1 MSRGRTRRRDSGVT
15 PRTPAEG
22 AHTCTQEHGE
32 ILGRP
37 QTAWREAAPA
47 PRLQVCRAEL
57 NHKGALPSHYEGRSG
72 EEEEKPGRPLPQTA
86 AAAITGLHTQR
97 LSAPSTRRRST
108 RWRLKDSFGGCDPHL
123 LSCVLPFLLNAGK
136 RGRLPSQP
144 GDTNARSPGSTRV
157 GVGGGLDILLG
168 VSVPRARRLLAPP
181 PQRPALHCYFIPQQ
195 PRGKDNN
202 RRGGGGK
209 YKTK

>member
-1 MSRGRTRRRDSGVT
+1 MGESHRLSLKPKIKPCLLRGYQRSLSPRFPQTSAQGTDVSRGRTRRRDSGVT

-72 EEEEKPGRPLPQTA
+72 EEEEKPGRPLPHTAA

-97 LSAPSTRRRST
+97 LCTVNSEALHAMAAQRLLRWMRST
-108 RWRLKDSFGGCDPHL
+108 SLEL
-123 LSCVLPFLLNAGK
+123 
-136 RGRLPSQP
+136 
-144 GDTNARSPGSTRV
+144 RSPISPECGQTRT
-157 GVGGGLDILLG
+157 LTE
-168 VSVPRARRLLAPP
+168 
-181 PQRPALHCYFIPQQ
+181 PA
-195 PRGKDNN
+195 G
-202 RRGGGGK
+202 
-209 YKTK
+209 